1 MTTGELTDVPLRR
14 ELLEWGL
21 LVETA
26 TSGLYARSAEF
37 ERIARA
43 VAGLVSAAGL
53 GTAEP
58 CLYFPPMM
66 ARADFERTD
75 YHRSFPDL
83 MGLISTFAGSE
94 RDHRELL
101 AVADAG
107 GEWTPGIADS
117 GLALCSAACHPL
129 YPTLTGP
136 VPAAGRRF
144 ELEGFCFRH
153 EPSLD
158 PARMQCFRQHEF
170 VYVGS
175 PAGAVAFRDEWIE
188 RGRELLAGLGL
199 EVSVAAANDPFFGRA
214 GRLLAASQREAQLK
228 LELVAPIG
236 ESDVAIT
243 SANCH
248 EDHFGVAFDLLDEAG
263 RPAHT
268 ACIGFGLERI
278 VLALTHRHGRPAD
291 WPAALRSRL
300 GL

>member
-1 MTTGELTDVPLRR
+1 MTLPEITDDTRR
-14 ELLEWGL
+14 RQLIDAGG
-21 LVETA
+21 LVET
-26 TSGLYARSAEF
+26 TIPGLYARSLEF

-43 VAGLVSAAGL
+43 VAGLAAEAGR

-66 ARADFERTD
+66 ARDAFERTG

-83 MGLISTFAGSE
+83 MGLISTFGGNEA
-94 RDHRELL
+94 DHRELL
-101 AVADAG
+101 AAADGGGAWTAGVA
-107 GEWTPGIADS
+107 ES
-117 GLALCSAACHPL
+117 GLALCSAACHSL

-136 VPAAGRRF
+136 LPAAGRRF

-158 PARMQCFRQHEF
+158 PGRMQSFRQHEF

-175 PAGAVAFRDEWIE
+175 AAGAVAFRDEWIE
-188 RGRELLAGLGL
+188 RGRELLSGLGL
-199 EVSVAAANDPFFGRA
+199 PVSVVGANDPFFGRA
-214 GRLLAASQREAQLK
+214 GRLLATSQREAQLK
-228 LELVAPIG
+228 FELVAPIVEDG
-236 ESDVAIT
+236 AIA

-248 EDHFGVAFDLLDEAG
+248 EDHFGVAFQLAQEDG
-263 RPAHT
+263 SPVHT

-278 VLALTHRHGRPAD
+278 ALALLRQHGRPQD
-291 WPAALRSRL
+291 WSRSLRSTL